1 MTSVKELEPAGTLP
15 PGVRGAQR
23 GELLLS
29 IDELA
34 LAAPWASGACGVRI
48 KWWGEPGDGTV
59 LLPSQPG
66 CAPQTP
72 TGYAIS
78 CGPEQLARYLADMR
92 VLVLDVLDLAAPAPH
107 ALGHAYLHLSEAH
120 FGAPLCET
128 LAVYTEAEEELAQL
142 RVSLLVRFAPGAG
155 ASLNSSVELPS
166 RLPHRLSS
174 RPLSGSVRD
183 SFVLN
188 EKRAMFDA
196 SHKLPMLG
204 RESPAPFESPGGTL
218 QPLEEALPPVASGRE
233 TPVDGMMAVEAP
245 EPVSPFSAAVAAAD
259 AAAAAADATAAI
271 ADAAAAAVAAA
282 DAVAAAR
289 RAPPKE
295 EARQAPPHGV
305 AAAAADRR
313 RATSGVVGADGGGDA
328 VVGGRAD
335 AVAAGPRRHAA
346 QGPRD
351 AARAEG
357 KRRSDAAPPRPLVRR
372 PRPRPPPPRLDA
384 RRPRRPPEAAPARA
398 DDRRRRRRRGG
409 VGVRGGGDGARLRS
423 HRRRAGRVC

>member
-1 MTSVKELEPAGTLP
+1 MAAYAGEMSGVKELEPAGTLP

-72 TGYAIS
+72 TGYAIN

-271 ADAAAAAVAAA
+271 ADAAEASPPPTPSPPP
-282 DAVAAAR
+282 AAR
-289 RAPPKE
+289 RRGRR
-295 EARQAPPHGV
+295 RQAPPHW
-305 AAAAADRR
+305 A
-313 RATSGVVGADGGGDA
+313 S
-328 VVGGRAD
+328 
-335 AVAAGPRRHAA
+335 P
-346 QGPRD
+346 
-351 AARAEG
+351 
-357 KRRSDAAPPRPLVRR
+357 
-372 PRPRPPPPRLDA
+372 
-384 RRPRRPPEAAPARA
+384 
-398 DDRRRRRRRGG
+398 RRRRRPTRSLLPSGGRG
-409 VGVRGGGDGARLRS
+409 
-423 HRRRAGRVC
+423 RRR

>member
-1 MTSVKELEPAGTLP
+1 MAGANSMPVQTELEPAGTLP

-72 TGYAIS
+72 TGYAIN

-174 RPLSGSVRD
+174 RPL
-183 SFVLN
+183 
-188 EKRAMFDA
+188 
-196 SHKLPMLG
+196 
-204 RESPAPFESPGGTL
+204 
-218 QPLEEALPPVASGRE
+218 PLRPLSRQ
-233 TPVDGMMAVEAP
+233 
-245 EPVSPFSAAVAAAD
+245 
-259 AAAAAADATAAI
+259 
-271 ADAAAAAVAAA
+271 
-282 DAVAAAR
+282 AAAR
-289 RAPPKE
+289 R
-295 EARQAPPHGV
+295 
-305 AAAAADRR
+305 RR
-313 RATSGVVGADGGGDA
+313 RLIA
-328 VVGGRAD
+328 VL
-335 AVAAGPRRHAA
+335 
-346 QGPRD
+346 
-351 AARAEG
+351 
-357 KRRSDAAPPRPLVRR
+357 RPLPV
-372 PRPRPPPPRLDA
+372 P
-384 RRPRRPPEAAPARA
+384 AAPAATCLNLPRA
-398 DDRRRRRRRGG
+398 A
-409 VGVRGGGDGARLRS
+409 ARS
-423 HRRRAGRVC
+423 A